1 MVILGSLVFTQQP
14 SNLSLVQSANATLSC
29 SAIGSPAPNIT
40 WRRSSGSGLP
50 YLATIV
56 AYGNLTVGHI
66 PLSTFHYFAMYIH
79 FTRPHHLFP
88 DHHQYTHIQPQDG
101 SQYQCQATVPGTIP
115 VWSQPAFIQV
125 LQQTTPCKNI
135 SLWSPPFTLST
146 YPPYHHSFHQQP

>member
-1 MVILGSLVFTQQP
+1 MINGVSAGSLIPAVMFTQQP

-66 PLSTFHYFAMYIH
+66 PMSTFHYFATYIH

-88 DHHQYTHIQPQDG
+88 DHHQYTLHCEHTAPRWWP
-101 SQYQCQATVPGTIP
+101 VPMSGHCTWYHTS
-115 VWSQPAFIQV
+115 VVTASLHTGPAASH
-125 LQQTTPCKNI
+125 TM
-135 SLWSPPFTLST
+135 
-146 YPPYHHSFHQQP
+146 